1 MEHLFHSY
9 VTVITRLGNTTIHGF
24 LPLETLE
31 RPSHCCGLLAICGVE
46 GASVATTLR
55 SGDVAVAAVAVGATG
70 LRRGERSASRETLM
84 YLARG

>member
-1 MEHLFHSY
+1 MENRFHNYVCY

-55 SGDVAVAAVAVGATG
+55 SGDVAVAAVATG
-70 LRRGERSASRETLM
+70 LRRGERSASRETEM